1 MFDIGFMEMLVV
13 AIIALLVLGPERLPG
28 AIRTVSLTIGR
39 IKRGFSDVRSQVER
53 ELGADEIRQQ
63 LNNERI
69 LAELEKQGLH
79 KGSPSN
85 QTNAVRQTGNQSVT
99 QATQTGATAEQPRA
113 ESANE
118 QQDPRHEQP

>member
-79 KGSPSN
+79 AGSPSN
-85 QTNAVRQTGNQSVT
+85 QTNARPGGNQSVT
-99 QATQTGATAEQPRA
+99 QPTHTGATAEHPRA

-118 QQDPRHEQP
+118 QQDTRHEQP

>member
-79 KGSPSN
+79 AGSPSN
-85 QTNAVRQTGNQSVT
+85 QTNARPGSNQSVT
-99 QATQTGATAEQPRA
+99 QPTHTGATAEQPRA

-118 QQDPRHEQP
+118 QQDTRHEQP

>member
-79 KGSPSN
+79 AGSPSN
-85 QTNAVRQTGNQSVT
+85 QTNARPVGNQSVT
-99 QATQTGATAEQPRA
+99 QPTHTSATAEQPRA

-118 QQDPRHEQP
+118 QQDTRHEQP

>member
-79 KGSPSN
+79 AGSPSN
-85 QTNAVRQTGNQSVT
+85 QTNARPSGNQSVT
-99 QATQTGATAEQPRA
+99 QPTHTGATAEQPRA

-118 QQDPRHEQP
+118 QQDTRHEQP

>member
-79 KGSPSN
+79 AGSPSN
-85 QTNAVRQTGNQSVT
+85 QTNARPGGNQSVT

-118 QQDPRHEQP
+118 QQDTRHEQP

>member
-79 KGSPSN
+79 AGSPSN
-85 QTNAVRQTGNQSVT
+85 QTVAAPWPSQRRRR
-99 QATQTGATAEQPRA
+99 P
-113 ESANE
+113 
-118 QQDPRHEQP
+118 